1 LDYFSFFIEKDVE
14 IKKSR
19 HSVYSL
25 FSDTICLIKDSRKT
39 FYFEKLPKTAKYSAK
54 INTVV
59 ETVTFRQLTKAV
71 SSRFFGAM

>member
-1 LDYFSFFIEKDVE
+1 MF
-14 IKKSR
+14 
-19 HSVYSL
+19 
-25 FSDTICLIKDSRKT
+25 KDSKKT

-71 SSRFFGAM
+71 AKKLVSMHAKVRFFIRMPKRLP

>member
-1 LDYFSFFIEKDVE
+1 MF
-14 IKKSR
+14 
-19 HSVYSL
+19 
-25 FSDTICLIKDSRKT
+25 KDSKKT

-71 SSRFFGAM
+71 AKKLVSMQK